1 MRTRKMPMNLLNANN
16 PDWQTNVSMK
26 KKKEAN
32 ESVKGRQ
39 QRLANQ
45 RQYETEN
52 IATNLLNVGER
63 DCKHIKSI
71 AKTFPIV

>member
-1 MRTRKMPMNLLNANN
+1 MNLLNANN